1 MLLLGCFKAAK
12 PCSEPRGPPQAISA
26 MSDGRVTVGHCI
38 EGLPMGLFVA
48 CRGGAQRVGRLYQ
61 ESYRSYMKLHSRW
74 NLKRLLG
81 ICVNPCVSKCATC
94 LCSLCVV
101 SRRRSG

>member
-1 MLLLGCFKAAK
+1 
-12 PCSEPRGPPQAISA
+12 

-61 ESYRSYMKLHSRW
+61 ESYRSYMKPT
-74 NLKRLLG
+74 LKMEPQETAWYM
-81 ICVNPCVSKCATC
+81 CQP
-94 LCSLCVV
+94 LCIEMRYVFV
-101 SRRRSG
+101 